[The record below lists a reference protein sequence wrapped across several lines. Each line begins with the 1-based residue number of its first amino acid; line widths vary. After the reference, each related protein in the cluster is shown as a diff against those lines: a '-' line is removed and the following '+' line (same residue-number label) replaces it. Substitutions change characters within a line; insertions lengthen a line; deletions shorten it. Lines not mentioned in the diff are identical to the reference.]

1 MDAPR
6 TRVLLV
12 DDDDTFLLILKEL
25 LPPARY
31 ALDRAATY
39 NSGLEAM
46 AAGRHDVYL
55 VDYRLPGRSGLDL
68 VREAAARGCAAPI
81 LVLTGVGDHEVDLL
95 AMKAGAADY
104 LDKGRLDEV
113 TLERAIRH
121 AMERKRAAD
130 DLRQLKKA
138 VDTLQ
143 IGLSI
148 TDVTGRILYTNPAEA
163 EMHGFTVEELLRS
176 EGRALSPRE
185 DWHPA
190 SLDRLRGFR
199 RWKRERIRQRKD
211 GSVFPV
217 QLLSDVV
224 VDETG
229 RPLGIVTLCEDIS
242 ERRRAEEAL
251 RQSEERYALAVRGT
265 NDGIWDWD
273 LDADRVHYS
282 VRWKAIL
289 GFEEAEVGEGP
300 EEWLGRVHPDDVER
314 VKSKLADHRDGRTP
328 LFEDEHRIRHKDG
341 VYRWVLSRGFAV
353 RDAAG
358 LAYRMA
364 GAETDVT
371 DRRAYD
377 PLTGLPNR
385 ALLVERVGDA
395 AGRARRRSEHRFAV
409 LFIDLDGF
417 KAVNDTLGHPAGDQV
432 LIAVA
437 RRLEACV
444 RPGDVVA
451 RLGGD
456 EYAVL
461 LERIDEPGGATDVA
475 ARILEELKAPFP
487 VGGRDVT
494 VTASIGI
501 AVSVTG
507 REAVNDLLRDADTA
521 MYRAKAAGKSRYDVF
536 DEELRLQLLARSDL
550 EAALRG
556 AVDRGEFQVLFQ
568 PIVRLATGG
577 LAGFEALLR
586 WRREERVWEPEEFL
600 PAVEETGLIL
610 PIGSV
615 VLREACRQARRWQ
628 KLAAGGRGLP
638 VCVNL
643 SDKQFRDPA
652 LATRIEAILAETG
665 LSPAGLRLEVSEA
678 AIIEGAGTETA
689 ALARLRSKG
698 LKLYIDDFGSG
709 YSSLRYLHAF
719 PVDGLKIDRSVI
731 ERLDAGSEPLVRA
744 ILEAAR
750 SIGVPVVAEGVETDA
765 QWSRMR
771 GLQCEMAQGFRFSPP
786 VDAETAASLLAEG
799 AWQRL
804 GRAAGNGTQRRGI
817 GWGVGKP

>member
-1 MDAPR
+1 VIEVDAPR
-6 TRVLLV
+6 IRVLLV

-25 LPPARY
+25 LPPGRY
-31 ALDRAATY
+31 ALDRVATY
-39 NSGLEAM
+39 NRGLEAM
-46 AAGRHDVYL
+46 AAGTHDVYL

-68 VREAAARGCAAPI
+68 VREATARGCAAPM

-113 TLERAIRH
+113 MLDRAIRH
-121 AMERKRAAD
+121 AIERKRVAD

-148 TDVTGRILYTNPAEA
+148 TDVTGRIVYTNPAEA
-163 EMHGFTVEELLRS
+163 EMHGFTVEEMLRS

-185 DWHPA
+185 DWQPA
-190 SLDRLRGFR
+190 SLDRLREFR
-199 RWKRERIRQRKD
+199 RWRRERVRQRKD
-211 GSVFPV
+211 GTIFPV

-224 VDETG
+224 VDEAG
-229 RPLGIVTLCEDIS
+229 RPRGIVTLCEDIT
-242 ERRRAEEAL
+242 ERKLAEEAL

-273 LDADRVHYS
+273 LITDRVHYS
-282 VRWKAIL
+282 ARWKAIL
-289 GFEEAEVGEGP
+289 GFEDAEVGDSP
-300 EEWLGRVHPDDVER
+300 EEWLRRVHPDDVGR
-314 VKSKLADHRDGRTP
+314 VRAKLADHREGRAP
-328 LFEDEHRIRHKDG
+328 LFEDEHRIRHKTG

-353 RDAAG
+353 RDASG
-358 LAYRMA
+358 RPHRMA

-385 ALLVERVGDA
+385 ALFVERVGYA
-395 AGRARRRSEHRFAV
+395 SGRARRRSEHRFAL

-432 LIAVA
+432 LNAVA
-437 RRLEACV
+437 RRFEACV

-475 ARILEELKAPFP
+475 ARILEELRAPFP
-487 VGGRDVT
+487 VSGREVT
-494 VTASIGI
+494 IAASIGI

-507 REAVNDLLRDADTA
+507 REAVEDLLRDADSA
-521 MYRAKAAGKSRYDVF
+521 MYRAKAAGKGRYEVF
-536 DEELRLQLLARSDL
+536 DEDLRLQLQARSDL
-550 EAALRG
+550 EAALRA

-568 PIVRLATGG
+568 PIVRLATGR

-586 WRREERVWEPEEFL
+586 WQRPDGVWAPEEFL

-628 KLAAGGRGLP
+628 QLSAARRVLP
-638 VCVNL
+638 VSVNL

-652 LATRIEAILAETG
+652 LATRIEAILHEAG
-665 LSPAGLRLEVSEA
+665 LPPSGLRLEVSEA
-678 AIIEGAGTETA
+678 AIIESAGAGTSS
-689 ALARLRSKG
+689 LARLRAKG
-698 LKLYIDDFGSG
+698 LKVFVDDFGSG

-719 PVDGLKIDRSVI
+719 PVDGLKIDRAVMA
-731 ERLDAGSEPLVRA
+731 RLDTGSEPLVRA

-750 SIGVPVVAEGVETDA
+750 GIGIPVVAEGVETDA

-771 GLQCEMAQGFRFSPP
+771 GLQCELAQGFRFSPP

-799 AWQRL
+799 AWQRV
-804 GRAAGNGTQRRGI
+804 GRPSGTGGQ
-817 GWGVGKP
+817 